1 MKNLKIREISSFLL
15 YWKDY
20 EYIKEI
26 EENLNQKLK
35 DVNEPI
41 QREELYYLLL
51 FFRIKKY
58 QNHIVLLEKNLIE
71 YKKIVKSW
79 IVTFQ
84 AKKELKNSNK
94 LKLIFLKT
102 VLNHIAQL
110 RYQSKY
116 FDNTFSNWLKYFEN
130 ELKMEYYK
138 SVGDYYQI
146 WKQILYKYIVWYWV
160 WYRQIFYSTMFTWIF
175 FAFVYFLYDF
185 VVWKWDLIVWIR
197 EFEWKILWSFDY
209 YLYLSINILSNL
221 WTDWTLATTPFLKF
235 LFWIEQVVWVMFFW
249 IFAFMIWKKI

>member
-1 MKNLKIREISSFLL
+1 MKNLKIREINSFLL

-26 EENLNQKLK
+26 EENLNGKLK
-35 DVNEPI
+35 SAIEPL

-51 FFRIKKY
+51 LFRIKKY
-58 QNHIVLLEKNLIE
+58 QNHTVLLEKNLIE
-71 YKKIVKSW
+71 YKKIVRAW
-79 IVTFQ
+79 LIAFQ
-84 AKKELKNSNK
+84 TKKEIKDSNK

-102 VLNHIAQL
+102 VLSHIAQL
-110 RYQSKY
+110 RYQSIY
-116 FDNTFSNWLKYFEN
+116 FENEFSNWIKYFEN

-138 SVGDYYQI
+138 TIWDYYQI
-146 WKQILYKYIVWYWV
+146 GKQLLYKYIVWYGV

-185 VVWKWDLIVWIR
+185 IVWNWDLIIWVS
-197 EFEWKILWSFDY
+197 EFEWKLLWTFDY

-221 WTDWTLATTPFLKF
+221 WADWALATTPFLKF
-235 LFWIEQVVWVMFFW
+235 LFWVEQVVWVMFFW